1 MKKPVALPQL
11 DRLVM
16 VLTLA
21 PEQTLGWN
29 QVSPADYLDWKNQS
43 HSFSDMAAMELGS
56 LEGRGEAGY

>member
-1 MKKPVALPQL
+1 
-11 DRLVM
+11 M

-43 HSFSDMAAMELGS
+43 LLLQRYGS
-56 LEGRGEAGY
+56 QWNLEVWKAGARRGY